1 MYADMPIILMIEWH
15 HHMKLSATLF
25 IVFLIAVYTAVGG
38 PICPT
43 SEMGTCDHVETE
55 AARFDLL
62 QRATALDVKRSSIRE
77 ETRGVYKPQ
86 SVKGCPS
93 FDAASVTF
101 EDLVAMEVPTVL
113 KNAFPGLDPSFVSRS
128 NFVGQGQ
135 WANLSV
141 DYDSFIQGPNDTF
154 MSVSEKTTVSEY
166 LNRFESRNVKL
177 QPTQTAPWIQAI
189 LDAFDGEDPL
199 GFKIMQSNMVLDGVN
214 EYFGVLSQ
222 KNQVSPVHTHNT
234 ALVAQISGS
243 KGWIWG
249 NTGTYGYG
257 DAASGASG
265 WIPSN
270 PPSDEQICD
279 VWRAENQTAFSPEKF
294 LFCESEPGDV
304 MVGPGL
310 CGGRCGWWH
319 ATCGLDDWQV
329 GLVRVGPFRDDSGR
343 PVGIRGPAY

>member
-1 MYADMPIILMIEWH
+1 MVQCH
-15 HHMKLSATLF
+15 HRMNLSATLCTLL
-25 IVFLIAVYTAVGG
+25 IVAIFTVVGG
-38 PICPT
+38 SRCSNPDIV
-43 SEMGTCDHVETE
+43 SCDDVETE

-62 QRATALDVKRSSIRE
+62 QRAIALDAKRSSTRE
-77 ETRGVYKPQ
+77 ETRGVYKPK
-86 SVKGCPS
+86 SVKSCPS
-93 FDAASVTF
+93 FDASSVTL

-113 KNAFPGLDPSFVSRS
+113 KNAFPGLDPNIVSRS

-166 LNRFESRNVKL
+166 LNRFASRNVKL
-177 QPTQTAPWIQAI
+177 QPYQTAPWIDAI
-189 LDAFDGEDPL
+189 VDAFGGEDPP
-199 GFKIMQSNMVLDGVN
+199 GFKIMQSNMVLDNVN

-222 KNQVSPVHTHNT
+222 NNQVSPVHTHNT
-234 ALVAQISGS
+234 ALVAQISGL

-257 DAASGASG
+257 NEASGASG

-270 PPSDEQICD
+270 PPTDEQICD
-279 VWRAENQTAFSPEKF
+279 VWRVENQTAFDPEKF
-294 LFCESEPGDV
+294 LFCESEAGDV

-329 GLVRVGPFRDDSGR
+329 GLVRVGPFRDDNKQ